1 MYCQVFS
8 LEKKVPVLD
17 RPEFLEFNLWAQNCA
32 DTQVHRESSE
42 EQTSGIRSLSYW
54 WFLS

>member
-1 MYCQVFS
+1 MYCPVFS
-8 LEKKVPVLD
+8 LEIKVSILD
-17 RPEFLEFNLWAQNCA
+17 HPEFLEFNLWAQNCA

>member
-8 LEKKVPVLD
+8 LEKKVSVLD